1 MQAVLLTLCLCWK
14 VRQSRLRIDDFG
26 RPLPPDVMVTA
37 ASPAPDEPTSV
48 QARIEAAMDERA
60 PLLGSNG
67 VRVHPANPI
76 NQDGK
81 KRKWWWFA

>member
-37 ASPAPDEPTSV
+37 ASPAPDEPASV

-60 PLLGSNG
+60 PLLGSSG
-67 VRVHPANPI
+67 VRVHPAKPI
-76 NQDGK
+76 DQDGK